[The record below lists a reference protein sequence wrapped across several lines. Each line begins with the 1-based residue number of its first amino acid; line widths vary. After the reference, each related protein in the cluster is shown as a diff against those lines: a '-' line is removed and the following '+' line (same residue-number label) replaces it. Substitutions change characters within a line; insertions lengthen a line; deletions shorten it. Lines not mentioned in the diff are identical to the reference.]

1 MVKLSPIKGI
11 DTMLLHYDSEKG
23 WLFEF
28 WMGRKFGAAE
38 RYVVTKDFTIYGVFT
53 TISMVKQLTA
63 EEYWLDNKKTEE
75 EAIAYVAENIN
86 LGIGKQP
93 CRISSYSVCGVG
105 YLNIAGLQ
113 NCV

>member
-86 LGIGKQP
+86 L
-93 CRISSYSVCGVG
+93 SY
-105 YLNIAGLQ
+105 LQ
-113 NCV
+113 TCAKSAVVEFPIVTMFKNAMK